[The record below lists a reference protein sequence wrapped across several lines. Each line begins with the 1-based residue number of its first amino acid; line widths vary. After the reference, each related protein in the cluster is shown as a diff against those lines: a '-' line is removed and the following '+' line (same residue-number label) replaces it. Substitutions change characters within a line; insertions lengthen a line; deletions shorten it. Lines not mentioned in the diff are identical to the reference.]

1 MQRATIEN
9 MLNSV
14 DIRINGTRAWDMQV
28 HREQLFQRI
37 ARRGSLGLG
46 EAYMDGWWD
55 CEALDEAICRILRGR
70 LDRRFRLTLPD
81 MLAAV
86 AFAVRNLQSVARSTL
101 VAERHYDFSNE
112 MFAAM
117 LGPTMQYSCGYWEG
131 ARNLDEAQEAKM
143 DLIYR
148 KLHLEESAPISI
160 AVLASSGEL

>member
-55 CEALDEAICRILRGR
+55 CEALDEATCCRFAIFNRENGE
-70 LDRRFRLTLPD
+70 LDED
-81 MLAAV
+81 VCLAAIDHLKG
-86 AFAVRNLQSVARSTL
+86 ASLTPRGEEFGHAIEFATR
-101 VAERHYDFSNE
+101 F
-112 MFAAM
+112 
-117 LGPTMQYSCGYWEG
+117 
-131 ARNLDEAQEAKM
+131 
-143 DLIYR
+143 
-148 KLHLEESAPISI
+148 LHIPKC
-160 AVLASSGEL
+160 VN